1 MKSKSSSAR
10 GGSLKSVQKR
20 IDNAHKKVY
29 KENYEG
35 VKDVETLKNDLEFV
49 SFELNKFNTKR
60 LGTPSGHGLTSP
72 MHNRVNSIRDE
83 AVYNSI
89 NGDHAYKAVSGPGS
103 RASSR
108 DTKIRNSLKD
118 RTFGGTSEK
127 ITLMVNPSQKAN
139 AGHMAGCINGEYEKD
154 FVMEAMLNDRRF

>member
-1 MKSKSSSAR
+1 M
-10 GGSLKSVQKR
+10 KSVQKR

-127 ITLMVNPSQKAN
+127 ITLMVNPSQKVN
-139 AGHMAGCINGEYEKD
+139 AGQMAGCINGDYEKD